1 VFCHSCSSRTTH
13 LLDTSNLSFLHPP
26 HNVPLQTFESP
37 TSPILPFRV
46 CDDCWEQI
54 HGTSNGRTR
63 NSPLSPP
70 VLIRSQ
76 SLLSETS
83 SLPTSTSTSPPC
95 ASPTSW
101 RSLLGMQSLTDL
113 RQSQSHTLPAK
124 LPEASPVSERSFGEL
139 DAYPLRRSSAICK
152 ATGGGRWEP
161 RQSPPQPHYR
171 IPGGKA
177 PFEIEME
184 KEEEAER
191 LRRQNPIVRDGGQ
204 SPIHRLFVTSSI
216 VDLTLF
222 SEFQYRFPRDPEPP
236 TVTNWNFLS
245 TF

>member
-1 VFCHSCSSRTTH
+1 MFVLTSYRSFHPLIIFLQHCRKCGGVFCHSCSSRTTH

-26 HNVPLQTFESP
+26 RNVPLKAFESP

-54 HGTSNGRTR
+54 HGTSTRRNR
-63 NSPLSPP
+63 NSPPPP

-76 SLLSETS
+76 SLFSETS
-83 SLPTSTSTSPPC
+83 LPASKSTSSPC

-101 RSLLGMQSLTDL
+101 RSLRGMHSLSDL
-113 RQSQSHTLPAK
+113 RQSLAM
-124 LPEASPVSERSFGEL
+124 PEKHPEVSPTSERSFGEL

-161 RQSPPQPHYR
+161 RQSPPHPHYR

-177 PFEIEME
+177 PFEVEME

-204 SPIHRLFVTSSI
+204 SPSYDISSQ
-216 VDLTLF
+216 
-222 SEFQYRFPRDPEPP
+222 EA
-236 TVTNWNFLS
+236 
-245 TF
+245 